1 MTKVALTGDTALE
14 LLASYFR
21 DAGYDVM
28 SQDAALAD
36 FKPDFVYD
44 VTAHDATLA
53 DEVAG
58 FTDARLAKLAGCKYS
73 RAGIQAIVDEFQWE
87 TLKAPKKVLAVD
99 ADNTLWRGI
108 VSEDGFDAVR
118 PYREFQAGLRELRDA
133 GVVLVLLS
141 KNDDFGVGQAAG
153 PAPRPGAAR
162 GTVPVDLGL
171 FAVRKVNWA
180 PKAGNLLEACREL
193 NLSPDSVVFVDD
205 NPHERAQMKAHL
217 PEVTVAPFNGFEEE
231 VGDSGSTR
239 QECRVPEGEAAQR
252 GRDTLVASDQKQ
264 FIRRLKEYFFF
275 DVGKTEEDRL
285 RAADYARQRTVLAEL
300 KTHDDYLDN
309 LGLWVKPGLAC
320 EADLDRLAQM
330 AGKTNQFNATTRR
343 RTRAEFEGLV
353 LGDAAGETLRGTVF
367 TFRAGDRFGEQ
378 GLVCYVIVDRTAK
391 RITDFVMSCR
401 AMGRTLEHFALAY
414 VEKALGYRPEID
426 FVPTA
431 KNKPFADFLA
441 GLDGSPLKTHFK
453 ERI

>member
-28 SQDAALAD
+28 PQDAALAD

-108 VSEDGFDAVR
+108 ESEDGFDAVR
-118 PYREFQAGLRELRDA
+118 PYREFQAGLRELQDA

-141 KNDDFGVGQAAG
+141 KNDDFGDGRAAG

-217 PEVTVAPFNGFEEE
+217 PEVTVAPFNGFE
-231 VGDSGSTR
+231 
-239 QECRVPEGEAAQR
+239 QA
-252 GRDTLVASDQKQ
+252 DQKQ
-264 FIRRLKEYFFF
+264 FLRRLKEYFFF

-343 RTRAEFEGLV
+343 RTRAEFEDLVNGLSAPV
-353 LGDAAGETLRGTVF
+353 HENTDGTVF

-378 GLVCYVIVDRTAK
+378 GLVCYVIVDQTAK

-414 VEKALGYRPEID
+414 VEKALGYRPKID

>member
-1 MTKVALTGDTALE
+1 MLRIRRGSRGGDVTKVALTGDTALE

-28 SQDAALAD
+28 PQDAALAD

-44 VTAHDATLA
+44 VTAHDATLEG
-53 DEVAG
+53 EVAD

-108 VSEDGFDAVR
+108 VSEDGFDAVA
-118 PYREFQAGLRELRDA
+118 PYRVFQAGLRELRDA

-141 KNDDFGVGQAAG
+141 KNDDFSSTVNLNL
-153 PAPRPGAAR
+153 APQP
-162 GTVPVDLGL
+162 PVDLSL

-217 PEVTVAPFNGFEEE
+217 PEVTVAPFSGFEE
-231 VGDSGSTR
+231 
-239 QECRVPEGEAAQR
+239 A
-252 GRDTLVASDQKQ
+252 DQKQ
-264 FIRRLKEYFFF
+264 FLRRLKEYFFF
-275 DVGKTEEDRL
+275 DIGKTEEDRL

-300 KTHDDYLDN
+300 KTHDDYLDD
-309 LGLWVKPGLAC
+309 LGLWVRPGLAC

-343 RTRAEFEGLV
+343 RTRAEFV
-353 LGDAAGETLRGTVF
+353 LEDVF
-367 TFRAGDRFGEQ
+367 TFRAGYRFGEQ
-378 GLVCYVIVDRTAK
+378 GLVCYVIVDRAAK